1 MSYKRWTFSQL
12 NKELAG
18 ELSAECGLDPLLCL
32 LLTGRGITDSSEA
45 LDFLVGNELSCD
57 PFSYADMDAAADR
70 IQRAID
76 NFESIA
82 VYGDYDA
89 DCITATVL
97 LYTYLRDR
105 GARVQYRLPRRDGE
119 GYGLH
124 RESIDELLDCGV
136 NLIVTVDN
144 GITAVEE
151 IAYANACGIDV
162 VVTDH
167 HQPSDRLPP
176 AVARVSTLLS
186 AV

>member
-89 DCITATVL
+89 DGITAT
-97 LYTYLRDR
+97 DQ
-105 GARVQYRLPRRDGE
+105 GQ
-119 GYGLH
+119 
-124 RESIDELLDCGV
+124 
-136 NLIVTVDN
+136 N
-144 GITAVEE
+144 
-151 IAYANACGIDV
+151 
-162 VVTDH
+162 
-167 HQPSDRLPP
+167 
-176 AVARVSTLLS
+176 
-186 AV
+186 